1 MTDEEIQLIRKKK
14 RYLKRYR
21 KNVSCIER
29 LERKLFV
36 LTQRME
42 STRSPTFSDEPK
54 GGNAVTMSD
63 LMCDK
68 VELEERIAML
78 KEKTRTLKKEI
89 LSEIDKLEDYRYC
102 EVLEA
107 HFIDGLTFSDIA
119 DMTGYTERHIYSLYK
134 EAIRLLSL

>member
-29 LERKLFV
+29 LERKLFI

-42 STRSPTFSDEPK
+42 STRSPTYSDEPK
-54 GGNAVTMSD
+54 GGTVVTMSD

-89 LSEIDKLEDYRYC
+89 LNEIDKLEDSRYC

-107 HFIDGLTFSDIA
+107 HFIDGLTFSEIA